1 MAKDTENEAA
11 AGGKLRKLVV
21 PTAVGVAGSA
31 IAVALTRKPKQLVGE
46 MVPKVREA
54 LPDLPQGGV
63 GELTDDLKGRLDSV
77 LGKDGDDDEVE
88 GFDEQ
93 APSRFDAAKFEQR
106 RDERRKRREQRRRR
120 AA

>member
-1 MAKDTENEAA
+1 MAKDTETDS
-11 AGGKLRKLVV
+11 AGGTLRKLAL
-21 PTAVGVAGSA
+21 PTALGVAGSA
-31 IAVALTRKPKQLVGE
+31 IAVVLTKKPKQLDDL
-46 MVPKVREA
+46 MPKVREA

-77 LGKDGDDDEVE
+77 LGRDEGDGDEVE

-93 APSRFDAAKFEQR
+93 APSRIDAEKFEQR
-106 RDERRKRREQRRRR
+106 REDRRKRREQRRRR